1 MAEDPRP
8 RETVHHGRD
17 DWREDRVTAL
27 LEALDGIEL
36 GAHDRRIIAW
46 LAEWEISTVGT
57 VVSLLY
63 RARAAGAD
71 ECGGGR

>member
-1 MAEDPRP
+1 M
-8 RETVHHGRD
+8 
-17 DWREDRVTAL
+17 

-46 LAEWEISTVGT
+46 LAEWGTSTVGT

-63 RARAAGAD
+63 RIRTAGAD
-71 ECGGGR
+71 ECGGGQ